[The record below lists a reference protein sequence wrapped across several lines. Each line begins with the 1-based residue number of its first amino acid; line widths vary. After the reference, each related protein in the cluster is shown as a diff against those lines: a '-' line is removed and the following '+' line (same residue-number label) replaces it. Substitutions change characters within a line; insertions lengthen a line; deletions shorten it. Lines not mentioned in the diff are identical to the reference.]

1 VKWNPVLAEPLRIEN
16 GMAIV
21 DDAIGT
27 GMEWNEEAVRRFAV

>member
-1 VKWNPVLAEPLRIEN
+1 MA

-27 GMEWNEEAVRRFAV
+27 GVEWNEDAVRRFAA